1 MFTSILAA
9 LGLELQAIIA
19 TLISNHHQVKIKGTL
34 MYINKSLRIK
44 YQNDIREFL
53 LDQNSFNGVDLR
65 EFGIVAAVLKL
76 KFNVESNLSL
86 VNVVQSIN
94 DSNLSSLDKARYS
107 SVAGLLFSMKEG
119 MPYKFTEF
127 KFNCQHCNS
136 SVNAAHGSKNS
147 KYVCSGCGAKVGI
160 NRVNYWPLG
169 TLALSDVSYAR
180 VYCHE
185 RIDALW
191 GKYEISRNAAYAEV
205 ARLLGI
211 PRPLCH
217 IGLIESL
224 HEAGRFIAAT
234 DSLRLTLDE
243 KNANC

>member
-1 MFTSILAA
+1 MAA
-9 LGLELQAIIA
+9 LGLDLQAIIA
-19 TLISNHHQVKIKGTL
+19 TLIPNHHPVKIKGVR
-34 MYINKSLRIK
+34 MYNHKSIRIQYQKDIWK
-44 YQNDIREFL
+44 YL
-53 LDQNSFNGVDLR
+53 LGQNSFHGVDLR
-65 EFGIVAAVLKL
+65 EFGIIATVLKI

-86 VNVVQSIN
+86 MNLVQSIE
-94 DSNLSSLDKARYS
+94 DSNLSSIDKAKYT
-107 SVAGLLFSMKEG
+107 SVAGLLFAMKEG
-119 MPYKFTEF
+119 VTYKFAEL

-136 SVNAAHGSKNS
+136 TVNGEHTCKSS
-147 KYVCSGCGAKVGI
+147 RYVCSGCGAKVGL
-160 NRVNYWPLG
+160 NKANYWPMG

-191 GKYEISRNAAYAEV
+191 GKYEITRNAAYAEV